1 MDNLKDEKKVVKLN
15 EFLKKKRDGE
25 CNKYWF
31 AVREIGEYV
40 IENACSVCPEVYYT
54 NGDFRNY
61 VCPFK
66 SLLTF
71 CPKI

>member
-1 MDNLKDEKKVVKLN
+1 MLINEDKVIEIGK
-15 EFLKKKRDGE
+15 FLKKKRDDE

-31 AVREIGEYV
+31 AVRDIGEYV
-40 IENACSVCPEVYYT
+40 IANACRVCPEIYYT
-54 NGDFRNY
+54 NRDFRNY

-71 CPKI
+71 CPRV